1 MLIVTLYE
9 STESQVIILEST
21 PFLLLLVEF
30 EVVVLLKFIYLRRLV
45 IDWSPMDSRGLLVS
59 AESYIFGF

>member
-45 IDWSPMDSRGLLVS
+45 ID
-59 AESYIFGF
+59 